1 MANFGTLY
9 GIGVGPGDPELLTVK
24 AVRILQKVSY
34 IFAASS
40 SKNDYS
46 VALEAVKSYLS
57 PQANVYSLPFPMTYD
72 QQELEK
78 AWHDNCKPM
87 IELLARGEDVAF
99 ITIGD
104 PLVYSTYIY
113 IMRTIRSLYPD
124 VPIQTIPGITSFQ
137 AAASF
142 CNVPVVEGEESMAV
156 VSGARGAA
164 HLDKTLECCDTVVLL
179 KVYRQMPE
187 IIKTLEEKSLHASIF
202 YVSRCGLPDQEIFC
216 ELGELKGRKPHY
228 LSLMIV
234 KKNKGNHNKP

>member
-1 MANFGTLY
+1 MNRMVAFGTFY

-24 AVRILQKVSY
+24 AVKILQKVSH

-46 VALEAVKSYLS
+46 VALEAVRSYIS
-57 PQANVYSLPFPMTYD
+57 PDANVYSLPFPMTYD

-78 AWHDNCKPM
+78 AWHDNCKPI
-87 IELLARGEDVAF
+87 IELLIRGEDVAF

-113 IMRTIRSLYPD
+113 IMRTIRNLYPEI
-124 VPIQTIPGITSFQ
+124 PIQTVPGITSFQ

-142 CNVPVVEGEESMAV
+142 CNLPVVEGEESMAV
-156 VSGARGAA
+156 VSGAQGAS
-164 HLDKTLECCDTVVLL
+164 HLSKTLECCDTVILL

-187 IIKTLEEKSLHASIF
+187 IIKTLEETSLDTSVC
-202 YVSRCGLPDQEIFC
+202 YVSRCGLPDQEISYSL
-216 ELGELKGRKPHY
+216 EELKNRKPHY

-234 KKNKGNHNKP
+234 KKKGLC